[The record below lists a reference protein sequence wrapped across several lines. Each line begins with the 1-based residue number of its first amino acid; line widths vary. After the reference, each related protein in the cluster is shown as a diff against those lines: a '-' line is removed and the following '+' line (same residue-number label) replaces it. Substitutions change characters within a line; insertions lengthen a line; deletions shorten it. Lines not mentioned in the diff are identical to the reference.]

1 MDLQSEPASYPRG
14 LDPGLNLREC
24 GPTEAEC
31 HFLMQWDNDDG
42 WIGQRVELNAMT
54 SDQFIDWLE
63 RKLADAGVQKVV
75 PDHAALENAYRRAV
89 RQKRVQEAI
98 EEALT
103 YIDEDEEIPIP
114 SDLEEQIREQLDG
127 SAKAWDHVLWDLVAD
142 DESEDEDR
150 EDSEDGESPGHRP
163 PGAAAGPGSV
173 HAREYAVGVTTE

>member
-1 MDLQSEPASYPRG
+1 MVS
-14 LDPGLNLREC
+14 NIHKIKKVN
-24 GPTEAEC
+24 AEC
-31 HFLMQWDNDDG
+31 Q
-42 WIGQRVELNAMT
+42 
-54 SDQFIDWLE
+54 
-63 RKLADAGVQKVV
+63 
-75 PDHAALENAYRRAV
+75 V
-89 RQKRVQEAI
+89 RQKRVQEAV

-103 YIDEDEEIPIP
+103 YSDEDEEIPIP

-173 HAREYAVGVTTE
+173 HAREYVVGVTTE